1 MALACC
7 LLGGGLLESRTA
19 QAQDGQPAELP
30 RPGYRELA
38 PGVLTVIPPTSPADM
53 SAANVFRQQEFFEI
67 TLGNP
72 PNWKPNEA
80 AVSKTLLGQAT
91 ARREGGTTATYG
103 YPFQHAVWCLEFAY
117 KPPRQIDIDVPVEG
131 GRMQRT
137 RVWYLVYRVRNVGGL
152 KPKAG
157 VGNAEELQQLIDA
170 GTFEPDALKAS
181 GTQLTEA
188 FEEAVRFLPHFVLQT
203 EEAVTPREG
212 LAAYR
217 GYLDRADSRS
227 RGGDSGPRGF
237 RRPLHDS
244 VSISEEL
251 LQPGEER
258 WGVAVWDGVDPR
270 IDLFTI
276 FVKGLTNA
284 SPRSDCKSPTS
295 RTSRNSRQA
304 TASP

>member
-1 MALACC
+1 MTSPHSGGQRAFAAHPALMALACC
-7 LLGGGLLESRTA
+7 LLGGGFLKGHTA
-19 QAQDGQPAELP
+19 QAQDGRPAELP

-91 ARREGGTTATYG
+91 ARREGGSTATYG

-188 FEEAVRFLPHFVLQT
+188 F
-203 EEAVTPREG
+203 
-212 LAAYR
+212 
-217 GYLDRADSRS
+217 
-227 RGGDSGPRGF
+227 
-237 RRPLHDS
+237 
-244 VSISEEL
+244 
-251 LQPGEER
+251 
-258 WGVAVWDGVDPR
+258 
-270 IDLFTI
+270 
-276 FVKGLTNA
+276 
-284 SPRSDCKSPTS
+284 
-295 RTSRNSRQA
+295 
-304 TASP
+304 